1 VFVKYAF
8 FTAAFISV
16 CVTVSM
22 VIFMIVLGLPLFRE
36 GLFLVMLRG
45 SWNPSSGAYGIF
57 PMILGTLSIA
67 FLALLLGFPM
77 SLGTAALMS
86 GLAPGFLRSFLRKTV
101 QAMTGIPTVVYGFV
115 GVFLLVPL
123 VRGIFGEGS
132 GMCVLSAALLLSV
145 LISPVM
151 ILTFADSFGQVP
163 ESSRTAAAAL
173 GATPVQTFLYV
184 VLPASGKGLVT
195 GLILGLG
202 RAMGDTM
209 IALMVSGN
217 AIGTPDSILSPA
229 RTLTAHI
236 ALVIA
241 ADFKSPEFRTLFLC
255 GIVLYG
261 FTAVSAIAVRTL
273 DRLFAEAP

>member
-1 VFVKYAF
+1 
-8 FTAAFISV
+8 
-16 CVTVSM
+16 M